1 MNNTV
6 LLMTLVTLTGSMAT
20 ALAADGSNTPK
31 GFEHPV
37 MTAPSDALNMSGG
50 AAHTARNAR
59 MKAMDSNRDGMIS
72 RSEYMT
78 SNENFYD
85 EHAKNPSG
93 MINMND
99 MNDMYESGTMN
110 GMDST
115 NGMDNMNRPDA
126 GDGMPGRIA
135 P

>member
-1 MNNTV
+1 
-6 LLMTLVTLTGSMAT
+6 MTLVTLTGSMA
-20 ALAADGSNTPK
+20 AAQAADGRDTQK

-50 AAHTARNAR
+50 AARAARNAR
-59 MKAMDSNRDGMIS
+59 MKAMDSNGDGMIS

-99 MNDMYESGTMN
+99 MSDMYESR
-110 GMDST
+110 ST